1 MQQIKILSF
10 NIKNYKTNNY
20 FLSKQAADNNIDII
34 YLTETWLGEEENYII
49 NSNFGHSYNVLNHN
63 EFLISTRSKGRPFGG
78 KSWLVNKN
86 INLEKYEFINNDVS
100 YIVIDDYNN
109 QSNLL
114 IIGVHIPFDDNSS
127 YRLASYES
135 NLQIIENLVE
145 EFAGMPVLVV
155 GDFNTDFTNGKRFS
169 KLLLK
174 FVNENNL
181 YFSEFEFPN
190 VNYTYK
196 NGLYKNHT
204 DHVICNDVAKMITVG
219 CEIIEDNSNM
229 SDHNPIITRLV
240 CDLRK
245 RNNDG
250 NKQNKRFYRFPWK
263 EEGFIERFQNAI
275 KEKLTN
281 LDYDLNSVN
290 SSAEKYVE
298 NKLNELKS
306 TLLQAARFADKNSDK
321 RKNIEKSKYRQLQK
335 AWTPQLANISEQ
347 MNYWKSMWLLSDKT
361 DTRANINY
369 RFYKNRFKM
378 IQKINISIQNKCRD
392 AAVFYTYFLSACA
405 RTLPYQCLIILNK
418 RLSDLLK

>member
-10 NIKNYKTNNY
+10 NIKNYKINNY

-34 YLTETWLGEEENYII
+34 YSTETWLGEEENYII
-49 NSNFGHSYNVLNHN
+49 NNNFGHSYYVLNHN

-86 INLEKYEFINNDVS
+86 INLIKYEFINNDVS

-155 GDFNTDFTNGKRFS
+155 GDFNTDISNDKRFS
-169 KLLLK
+169 KLLFK

-196 NGLYKNHT
+196 NGLYKNHI
-204 DHVICNDVAKMITVG
+204 DHVICNDMAKMITVG
-219 CEIIEDNSNM
+219 CDIIEDNLNM

-250 NKQNKRFYRFPWK
+250 NKQNKRFY
-263 EEGFIERFQNAI
+263 
-275 KEKLTN
+275 
-281 LDYDLNSVN
+281 
-290 SSAEKYVE
+290 
-298 NKLNELKS
+298 
-306 TLLQAARFADKNSDK
+306 
-321 RKNIEKSKYRQLQK
+321 
-335 AWTPQLANISEQ
+335 
-347 MNYWKSMWLLSDKT
+347 
-361 DTRANINY
+361 
-369 RFYKNRFKM
+369 
-378 IQKINISIQNKCRD
+378 
-392 AAVFYTYFLSACA
+392 
-405 RTLPYQCLIILNK
+405 
-418 RLSDLLK
+418 